1 MRSCRTFGRSSR
13 MSTEAPYD
21 RVEIATKVADRY
33 RTVRA
38 RSLRSMLQSR
48 PGAPTIL
55 ALTGAALPGRSP
67 RRSWWCGQWSSGVRR
82 LRASQ
87 HEHTNP
93 VAGGATRPNGD
104 DQKKER
110 KRRSRTTRHPAF
122 AMTKTCRS
130 ARVPSQSN
138 PPSQNAGSGTTG
150 TDAMRRPPGLR
161 GVPWRS
167 RRSIWRAL
175 KSRGGLGR

>member
-138 PPSQNAGSGTTG
+138 PRLKTP
-150 TDAMRRPPGLR
+150 DRVPPGQTRCADRPDCEVYR
-161 GVPWRS
+161 GDPV
-167 RRSIWRAL
+167 AL
-175 KSRGGLGR
+175 SGEH